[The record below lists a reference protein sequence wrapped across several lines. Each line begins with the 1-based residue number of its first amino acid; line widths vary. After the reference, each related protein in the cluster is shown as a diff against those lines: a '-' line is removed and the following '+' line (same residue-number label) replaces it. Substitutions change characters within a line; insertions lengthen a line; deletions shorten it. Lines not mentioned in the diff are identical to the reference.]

1 MPRQRDDEPSIA
13 GPEPDWQTRHDADPS
28 SWDDEPSSWQEDDH
42 PEHTHDPHEVTVQLD
57 NVGPHLEEWLV
68 QQAKGAPRGKSAS
81 EGADGPVFVDETG
94 RRSRRFRRI
103 GMAVGVACAVYA
115 VVILATLL
123 SGNSSAPWLPVQGQK
138 EEKPA
143 QKVDSPPL
151 PADSAKP
158 SGSTSPSPGQSPS
171 DNPTATSSP
180 GAGTAPNPSASASKS
195 GKPTDPKPSAT
206 STKPAPDNPPASP
219 DPDPD
224 PTTSSDPD
232 PDPTDTG
239 GATDDPTDPPLDG
252 GSENVAD
259 SPLTPE
265 PTLITLSPS
274 VSSSPESIL

>member
-13 GPEPDWQTRHDADPS
+13 GPEPDWQTRHDAGPS
-28 SWDDEPSSWQEDDH
+28 SWDDEPSSWQEDDQ

-138 EEKPA
+138 DEKPA

-171 DNPTATSSP
+171 DNPTATLSP

-219 DPDPD
+219 DPSDDP
-224 PTTSSDPD
+224 PASPDPD
-232 PDPTDTG
+232 PDPTETG
-239 GATDDPTDPPLDG
+239 GATDDPTDPPVA
-252 GSENVAD
+252 GSDNVAD

-265 PTLITLSPS
+265 PTFITLSPT